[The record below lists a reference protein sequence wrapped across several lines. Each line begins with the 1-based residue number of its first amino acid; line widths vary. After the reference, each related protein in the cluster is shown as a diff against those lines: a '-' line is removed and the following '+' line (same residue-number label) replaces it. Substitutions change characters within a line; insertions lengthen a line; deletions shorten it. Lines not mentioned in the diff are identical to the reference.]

1 MTDTILDCCI
11 IGAGPAGL
19 QAGYKM
25 ARMGMDV
32 RLLERGQVGQFFR
45 QFPRHRTLISI
56 NKVHTG
62 LSNPETKLR
71 YDWNSLLNDDGVLF
85 PDHSKKYFPNA
96 DVYVEYLEQFGGLL
110 GDRIVENC
118 EVTRVSSDD
127 GLFTLTCADGSTH
140 RARSVI
146 VATGVSRPWNP
157 EIEGWDLVDQYY
169 DFDTDGAVYDDK
181 RVLVVGKGNSAFE
194 TADALIEHAQA
205 IHVMSPNPLKFAWN
219 THFVGHLRAVN
230 NNFLDTYQL
239 KSQNAVIDASIRKVE
254 RNNDGTLT
262 VTAGM
267 EAAEGHDIVLTYD
280 KIIACTGFRFDAS
293 IFDEDI
299 RPTLRHMDK
308 FPAMTAQW
316 ESEEIPGLFFAGTIM
331 QCRDF
336 KKTMSGFVHGFR
348 HNVECLVD
356 FIADRLGTAPMP
368 SDTVPMQREAL
379 ADVLIDRFST
389 NAELFLQPAFM
400 ADAIILSGP
409 DAGKRLRGVPMAWLR
424 EQADLRKHGVMALS
438 MEFGNFGDSPM
449 HVKRQNTLQG
459 DHADPFIHPVLRIF
473 RGDEVAMAHLPDH
486 LDSDWRSAAAKDAG
500 AGTVQEM
507 TYDGKLQS
515 CAHAARQKLIEVL
528 TQHDI
533 GQPARATT
541 AAR

>member
-1 MTDTILDCCI
+1 MTETILDCCI

-25 ARMGMDV
+25 AGMGMNV

-62 LSNPETKLR
+62 LTDPETKLR

-85 PDHSKKYFPNA
+85 PDVSKKYFPNA
-96 DVYVEYLEQFGGLL
+96 DVYVEYLMQFATLL
-110 GDRIVENC
+110 GDRITEGC
-118 EVTRVSSDD
+118 EVTRISKTDD
-127 GLFTLTCADGSTH
+127 LFTLECADGTAWQ
-140 RARSVI
+140 ARSVI
-146 VATGVSRPWNP
+146 VATGVSRTWDP
-157 EIEGWDLVDQYY
+157 EIQGWDLVDKYA
-169 DFDTDGAVYDDK
+169 DFDTDGAQFDDK

-205 IHVMSPNPLKFAWN
+205 IHVMSPNPLKLAWN

-239 KSQNAVIDASIRKVE
+239 KSQNAVIDAAIKRVE
-254 RNNDGTLT
+254 RNPDGSLR
-262 VTAGM
+262 VTADM
-267 EAAEGHDIVLTYD
+267 TAAKGHEIVLDYD
-280 KIIACTGFRFDAS
+280 RVIACTGFRFDAS
-293 IFDEDI
+293 IFDAAI
-299 RPTLRHMDK
+299 RPALRHMDK
-308 FPAMTAQW
+308 FPAMTSQW
-316 ESEEIPGLFFAGTIM
+316 ESENTEGLYFAGTIM

-356 FIADRLGTAPMP
+356 FIAARQGVTPIP
-368 SDTVPMQREAL
+368 SDSVPMQREAL
-379 ADVLIDRFST
+379 ADTLIDRFST
-389 NAELFLQPAFM
+389 NATLFLQPGFM
-400 ADAIILSGP
+400 CDAIILSGT
-409 DAGKRLRGVPMAWLR
+409 DAGKRLKGVPIAWLR
-424 EQADLRKHGVMALS
+424 EQDDLRAQGLLVLS
-438 MEFGNFGDSPM
+438 MEFGDFGDSPM
-449 HVKRQNTLQG
+449 HVKRENTLRG

-473 RGDEVAMAHLPDH
+473 RGNDVAKAHLPDH
-486 LDSDWRSAAAKDAG
+486 LDSDWRATKDTG
-500 AGTVQEM
+500 AGTVQQM
-507 TYDGKLQS
+507 TYDGQLMS
-515 CAHAARQKLIEVL
+515 CAQAARQKLMDVL